1 MLGLFGAL
9 DLGARSL
16 QTQRQGVEV
25 AGQNLANVNNPAY
38 ARQRLVLQTTDA
50 MQTSLGAQ
58 GTGVQ
63 SVSIRQVRDALLD
76 RQVLSETSVDGYLDA
91 QEQALRDAQTAL
103 GEQVDSTSSTTAT
116 NTKTSLSTTL
126 NDLFTAFQSVATSPT
141 SLPERQSLIVAGQQ
155 LASRFNQIDGRLQ
168 TLQENLNESLNSDV
182 DSANDLLKSLADLNR
197 QISNAET
204 SSGSPANDLRDLRQ
218 QKLEDLS
225 KLVNIE
231 TATDPSGAVNVSVSG
246 NLLVSGFSVADS
258 LRTVDPGSGALLV
271 ETASGAAVNL
281 TSGHAQGLIATRD
294 GDLATLRSELNT
306 LATGL
311 ITGINAIHRGG
322 YDLQGNTGE
331 DFFTGTDASSI
342 KMNAV
347 LVSDPKRLQASGVAG
362 SAGDNQVALAL
373 AAAGNDP
380 QTALGGVTF
389 NQHYGQTV
397 TRLARSLS
405 ATKES
410 TASQTLLMATLKRE
424 RESVS
429 GVSIDE
435 EMTDL
440 VKYQKAF
447 EASARLIT
455 TINEMLQEVVNLKR

>member
-1 MLGLFGAL
+1 
-9 DLGARSL
+9 
-16 QTQRQGVEV
+16 
-25 AGQNLANVNNPAY
+25 
-38 ARQRLVLQTTDA
+38 
-50 MQTSLGAQ
+50 
-58 GTGVQ
+58 
-63 SVSIRQVRDALLD
+63 
-76 RQVLSETSVDGYLDA
+76 
-91 QEQALRDAQTAL
+91 
-103 GEQVDSTSSTTAT
+103 
-116 NTKTSLSTTL
+116 
-126 NDLFTAFQSVATSPT
+126 
-141 SLPERQSLIVAGQQ
+141 
-155 LASRFNQIDGRLQ
+155 
-168 TLQENLNESLNSDV
+168 
-182 DSANDLLKSLADLNR
+182 
-197 QISNAET
+197 
-204 SSGSPANDLRDLRQ
+204 
-218 QKLEDLS
+218 
-225 KLVNIE
+225 
-231 TATDPSGAVNVSVSG
+231 
-246 NLLVSGFSVADS
+246 
-258 LRTVDPGSGALLV
+258 
-271 ETASGAAVNL
+271 
-281 TSGHAQGLIATRD
+281 
-294 GDLATLRSELNT
+294 LATLRSELNT